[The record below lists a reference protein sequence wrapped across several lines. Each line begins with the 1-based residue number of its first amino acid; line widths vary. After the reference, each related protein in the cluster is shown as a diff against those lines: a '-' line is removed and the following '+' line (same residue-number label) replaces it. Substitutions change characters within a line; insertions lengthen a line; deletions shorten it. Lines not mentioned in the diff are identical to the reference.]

1 MQADAPPTRQ
11 ALIGGYKVLLRRYID
26 MRPSGMRLKIAR
38 VLGTHRSFVSQIT
51 NPNDPTPIP
60 ARHLPAIFDI
70 CHFSDRERETLLAAY
85 LLAHPRQARELRPG
99 EPGHAHY
106 RTLHVEI
113 PVLEDPVRQAKLEA
127 LVRDFVQRIVSL
139 LQKE

>member
-1 MQADAPPTRQ
+1 M
-11 ALIGGYKVLLRRYID
+11 
-26 MRPSGMRLKIAR
+26 SGT

-60 ARHLPAIFDI
+60 VRHLAAIFDI
-70 CHFSDRERETLLAAY
+70 CHFSDRERQSFLAAY
-85 LLAHPRQARELRPG
+85 LLAHPRQARELKPD

-113 PVLEDPVRQAKLEA
+113 PVLDDPARQERLEA
-127 LVRDFVQRIVSL
+127 LVRDFVQRL
-139 LQKE
+139 AAFLQKD